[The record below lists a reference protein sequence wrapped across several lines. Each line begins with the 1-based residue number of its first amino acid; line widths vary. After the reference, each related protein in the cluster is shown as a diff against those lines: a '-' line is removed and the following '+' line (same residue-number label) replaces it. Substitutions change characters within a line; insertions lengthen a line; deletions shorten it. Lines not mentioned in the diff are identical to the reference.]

1 MDTND
6 FRKFGNFLKKHNLTH
21 KYWACVYKQGYSR
34 KQIRCLYPRN
44 YIEVIRNYRSFSADD
59 LFWRVMD
66 TYWQLY
72 LTDSI

>member
-1 MDTND
+1 MNTSD
-6 FRKFGNFLKKHNLTH
+6 FRKFGNFLKKQNLTH

-34 KQIRCLYPRN
+34 KKIKCLYPSN
-44 YIEVIRNYRSFSADD
+44 YIAVIRNYRRFSADD

-72 LTDSI
+72 HTDSI